1 MSTSHQTDGV
11 CIGEIQREYL
21 LDLKSRTSPAHYKNV
36 KQRLERTV
44 AALGA
49 AEEHDLQ
56 PLAVIRHRNQV
67 RERGA
72 SN

>member
-1 MSTSHQTDGV
+1 MVGRSMSTIHQTNGV

-21 LDLKSRTSPAHYKNV
+21 LDLKSRTSPAHYKLV

-49 AEEHDLQ
+49 AK
-56 PLAVIRHRNQV
+56 
-67 RERGA
+67 
-72 SN
+72 